1 MSDDLLGVVGG
12 GLGAAA
18 GVGVLAR
25 YVWDSVKGRKEK
37 LEEQAESRTEMKLDA
52 LVAGQTRVE
61 LDLRDLRN
69 AISNQA
75 GAIAGV
81 KERVE
86 GVAGDYGPRL
96 KALELWRAGVDGK
109 RVRK

>member
-1 MSDDLLGVVGG
+1 MADDVLSVVGG
-12 GLGAAA
+12 GVGVAA

-25 YVWDSVKGRKEK
+25 YVWENVKSRKEK

-75 GAIAGV
+75 GVIAGV

-86 GVAGDYGPRL
+86 GVATDYGPRI
-96 KALELWRAGVDGK
+96 KSLELWRAGIDGK